1 MGLGSSAG
9 KESTI
14 HRHTN
19 MKPVITKI
27 SLINEDPKSPYLN
40 NPIFSCIEVGPD
52 DEAAGSFLRI
62 KLTNETGER
71 LQPGEITLDW
81 NEWDSLIKIV
91 EQHRTQWDWE

>member
-27 SLINEDPKSPYLN
+27 SLINDDPKSPYLN

-62 KLTNETGER
+62 KLTTEMGEK

-81 NEWDSLIKIV
+81 NEWDAITKIV
-91 EQHRTQWDWE
+91 EQYRTQWDWE

>member
-27 SLINEDPKSPYLN
+27 SLINDDPKSPYLN

>member
-1 MGLGSSAG
+1 MGTRPSTG

-14 HRHTN
+14 HRHTT
-19 MKPVITKI
+19 MKQVITKI

-81 NEWDSLIKIV
+81 NEWDALIKTV
-91 EQHRTQWDWE
+91 EQYRSQWDWE

>member
-1 MGLGSSAG
+1 
-9 KESTI
+9 
-14 HRHTN
+14 

-62 KLTNETGER
+62 KLTTEMGEK

-81 NEWDSLIKIV
+81 NEWDALTKTV
-91 EQHRTQWDWE
+91 EQYRTQWEWQ

>member
-1 MGLGSSAG
+1 
-9 KESTI
+9 
-14 HRHTN
+14 
-19 MKPVITKI
+19 MKPVITRI

-62 KLTNETGER
+62 KLTTEIGEK

-81 NEWDSLIKIV
+81 NEWDALIKIV
-91 EQHRTQWDWE
+91 EQYRTQWEWE